1 MEAASLFS
9 IVFVNH
15 LKQHSTSINI
25 KVRSPVW
32 LVLASRPIKE
42 EVGWQGRA
50 TQRQLQ
56 GRDNHQRVVPGRSA
70 CWDGQS
76 HDLFGNGDSHPLC
89 SLLLFLL
96 QRKAGL
102 LWSTFNLRPLS
113 ASSCKWLPTSH
124 AHAGILPPVPI
135 PPVLNAT
142 DHPAKPRGDNSF
154 VSSSLCTGSGGSP
167 ALQPSRASLT
177 GPRFSVLPT
186 A

>member
-15 LKQHSTSINI
+15 LQQHSTSINI

-76 HDLFGNGDSHPLC
+76 HDLLWNSDSHPLC
-89 SLLLFLL
+89 GLLLLLL

-102 LWSTFNLRPLS
+102 LWSTCNLRPLS
-113 ASSCKWLPTSH
+113 ANSCKWLSTCH
-124 AHAGILPPVPI
+124 GHAGILPTVSTPS
-135 PPVLNAT
+135 VLNGT
-142 DHPAKPRGDNSF
+142 EHPAKPRGDNSF
-154 VSSSLCTGSGGSP
+154 VSSSLCTGSGGSH
-167 ALQPSRASLT
+167 ALQPSRAFLT
-177 GPRFSVLPT
+177 GSRFSVLQT

>member
-15 LKQHSTSINI
+15 LQQHSTSINI

-102 LWSTFNLRPLS
+102 LWSTLNHRPPS

-124 AHAGILPPVPI
+124 AHAGILPPVRTPS
-135 PPVLNAT
+135 VLNGT
-142 DHPAKPRGDNSF
+142 EHPAEPRGDN
-154 VSSSLCTGSGGSP
+154 
-167 ALQPSRASLT
+167 ALGTVPQQ
-177 GPRFSVLPT
+177 
-186 A
+186 